1 MFNRYIP
8 HALILGENPV
18 FIQENRRVRWPRSVQ
33 DLKRYTWNTL
43 IGVHVVVLGTAVLAR
58 LAYGTTL
65 AAQRNYY
72 GGFYLLVI
80 FANLGITLVADLYN
94 VLMTVAIV
102 NHEVSSRAWDV
113 LRLTNVDERM
123 IVSARYANAQ
133 IRAWRMLVLEIAFRI
148 LAIVLLPFFLALEAI
163 LTVVMSTLSL
173 AAGYMFLVAAVGVVV
188 AFLSPIIYLVCVA
201 EPIWRMRALT
211 ALGIEAALE
220 TRSLTLATLLA
231 LGAWLVVRSLQF
243 ALLLAAAAP
252 LVSLRFTQVLCLPS
266 DAVLLVLAY
275 FVLSFEGYR
284 QMRRIALRRAYRLAF
299 RSD

>member
-1 MFNRYIP
+1 MFGRYIP

-18 FIQENRRVRWPRSVQ
+18 FLQENRRVHWPRSVQ
-33 DLKRYTWNTL
+33 DIKRYTWNTL
-43 IGVHVVVLGTAVLAR
+43 IGVHVVVLGTAILAR

-113 LRLTNVDERM
+113 LRMTNVDERM

-133 IRAWRMLVLEIAFRI
+133 IRAWRMMVLEIAFRI
-148 LAIVLLPFFLALEAI
+148 LAIVLLPFFLALEAV
-163 LTVVMSTLSL
+163 LTVAMNALNL
-173 AAGYMFLVAAVGVVV
+173 LAGYMFLVAVVGVVV

-201 EPIWRMRALT
+201 EPIWRMRAFT
-211 ALGIEAALE
+211 ALGLEAALE

-243 ALLLAAAAP
+243 GLLLAAAAL
-252 LVSLRFTQVLCLPS
+252 LVSPRFTQALCLSS
-266 DAVLLVLAY
+266 DALLLVLAY
-275 FVLSFEGYR
+275 FVLSFGGYQ
-284 QMRRIALRRAYRLAF
+284 QMRRFALRRAYRLAF

>member
-1 MFNRYIP
+1 MFDRYIP

-18 FIQENRRVRWPRSVQ
+18 FIQENRRVHWPRSVQ

-113 LRLTNVDERM
+113 RLTNVDERM

-163 LTVVMSTLSL
+163 LTVAMSTLNL
-173 AAGYMFLVAAVGVVV
+173 VAGYMFLVAVVGVVV

-231 LGAWLVVRSLQF
+231 LGAWLAVRSLQF
-243 ALLLAAAAP
+243 GLLLAAAAP
-252 LVSLRFTQVLCLPS
+252 LVSPRFTQALCLSS
-266 DAVLLVLAY
+266 DALLLVLAY

-284 QMRRIALRRAYRLAF
+284 QMRRIAIRRANRLAF